1 MRVTEYLVVPRH
13 IVEKLFQ
20 QYCSVLRSRGTV
32 KDEIEILMTLYL
44 DAVNGQCSSYQTLM
58 SKWKC
63 SRKKVWSSK
72 QRYAGEIERLMQLN
86 HLVEETKWKH
96 RGSDAETK
104 ITDSRR
110 KTKLSVTQR
119 KLSGNPEETPK
130 EKQKDEEKERTKEKE
145 VEKTKEKLSF
155 QKENPLLRN
164 GQKKKVLSQNLI
176 SEKETDH
183 PWKSVVKDHFAG
195 RSLMNTSSTYRQSDD
210 LGQHA
215 GENHKPTPLK
225 RTTAEMRIENKS
237 AHNHHLFNQPIKP
250 MSHYAVNHRRFV
262 SNTQQEKS
270 PPGRNVPL
278 GISEQGGYARHKRDG
293 ELSLREYLE
302 RCGYATGDIKHL
314 LKAGTAGNDLK
325 DTDTPCIIPS
335 LSES

>member
-20 QYCSVLRSRGTV
+20 QYCSVLRSNAAV

-44 DAVNGQCSSYQTLM
+44 DAVDGQCSSYQTLM
-58 SKWKC
+58 ATWGC

-72 QRYAGEIERLMQLN
+72 HRYAGEIERLMQLN
-86 HLVEETKWKH
+86 SLVEETDRKR
-96 RGSDAETK
+96 RGNDAETK

-164 GQKKKVLSQNLI
+164 GQKKKVLSQNLF
-176 SEKETDH
+176 SEKVTGH
-183 PWKSVVKDHFAG
+183 PGKGLVDNHFAG
-195 RSLMNTSSTYRQSDD
+195 RSLIDTSNTCRQNDG
-210 LGQHA
+210 LGWNT
-215 GENHKPTPLK
+215 GENHNPTPLK
-225 RTTAEMRIENKS
+225 RTTAEMRHDKNS
-237 AHNHHLFNQPIKP
+237 AHHLHLQNPSQKP
-250 MSHYAVNHRRFV
+250 MNQHAVKRRRSV
-262 SNTQQEKS
+262 SNAQQEKS

-278 GISEQGGYARHKRDG
+278 FVSEQGRTSRYKRDG

-302 RCGYATGDIKHL
+302 RCGYATGEIEHL
-314 LKAGTAGNDLK
+314 LNDATMWNSL
-325 DTDTPCIIPS
+325 TDTSTPRFLPS
-335 LSES
+335 LPGS

>member
-20 QYCSVLRSRGTV
+20 QYCSVLRSNAAV

-145 VEKTKEKLSF
+145 VEKTKEKLSL

-164 GQKKKVLSQNLI
+164 GQKKKVLSQNLF
-176 SEKETDH
+176 SEKVTGH
-183 PWKSVVKDHFAG
+183 PGKGLVDNHFAG
-195 RSLMNTSSTYRQSDD
+195 RSLIGTSSTFRQNDVP
-210 LGQHA
+210 GQHA
-215 GENHKPTPLK
+215 GENREPTPVK
-225 RTTAEMRIENKS
+225 RTTAEMRHDKNS
-237 AHNHHLFNQPIKP
+237 AHHLHLQNPSQKP
-250 MSHYAVNHRRFV
+250 MNQHAVKRRRSV
-262 SNTQQEKS
+262 SNAQQEKS

-278 GISEQGGYARHKRDG
+278 FVSEQRGSTRYKRDG

-302 RCGYATGDIKHL
+302 RCGYAAGDIEHL
-314 LKAGTAGNDLK
+314 LQEGNIWNGL
-325 DTDTPCIIPS
+325 TDTSTPRFLPS
-335 LSES
+335 LPES